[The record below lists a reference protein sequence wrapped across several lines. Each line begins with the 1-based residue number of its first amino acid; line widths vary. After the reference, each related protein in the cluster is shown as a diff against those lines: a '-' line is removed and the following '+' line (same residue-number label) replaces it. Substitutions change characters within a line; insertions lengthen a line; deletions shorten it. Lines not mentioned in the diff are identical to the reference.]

1 MATPQHAATSRSREA
16 PQGDEEASSELRLG
30 EFQNVDALTH
40 SEAALVIN
48 ALVAKRRVDRKNV
61 NETDAGWL
69 IVEAEA
75 YSCLDLAFGYHET
88 LATKEEPALTR
99 PQTRRI
105 LQKTTDYLEHFA
117 RFRRKENVEA
127 VERLLT
133 AHKELAKFE
142 RAQLG
147 SLCCDTA
154 EEAKTLIPSLTD
166 KITDDDLQ
174 ELLDE
179 ITKLMGYG
187 S

>member
-1 MATPQHAATSRSREA
+1 MATPAPTSRTREA
-16 PQGDEEASSELRLG
+16 PQGDEEASAELKLG
-30 EFQNVDALTH
+30 EFQDVDALTH

-48 ALVAKRRVDRKNV
+48 ALVQKRRMDRKGGNDT
-61 NETDAGWL
+61 E
-69 IVEAEA
+69 I
-75 YSCLDLAFGYHET
+75 F
-88 LATKEEPALTR
+88 
-99 PQTRRI
+99 
-105 LQKTTDYLEHFA
+105 QKTAEYLDHFA
-117 RFRRKENVEA
+117 RFKRKENVEA
-127 VERLLT
+127 VERLLS

-154 EEAKTLIPSLTD
+154 EEAKTLIPSLQD

-187 S
+187 N